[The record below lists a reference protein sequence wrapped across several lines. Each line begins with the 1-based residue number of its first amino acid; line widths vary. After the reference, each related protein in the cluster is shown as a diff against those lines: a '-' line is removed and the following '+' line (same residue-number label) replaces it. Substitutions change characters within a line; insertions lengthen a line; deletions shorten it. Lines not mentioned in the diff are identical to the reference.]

1 MSRHRV
7 KADARY
13 IPRHFAQALR
23 CPRFPGTGNAA
34 KCVFSSQQ
42 SRRTDAATQVA
53 LSLCGTSRMPPHVL
67 AREFL
72 NSESSHEIPT
82 QTDLLPSM
90 APERPVAQ
98 ADGKSLREQ
107 LWRRIAAAECNY
119 RAARIARLR
128 HRARTRREWA
138 QARAAHRAQFDA
150 LARAFFREPGRGR
163 ETDEADDRSA
173 HEGLRIGR
181 PLAAGVHRHGES
193 AERRF
198 RMG

>member
-34 KCVFSSQQ
+34 KCVSSSPSNRAGQTPL
-42 SRRTDAATQVA
+42 RRSLYSCVGRVAHAACT
-53 LSLCGTSRMPPHVL
+53 R
-67 AREFL
+67 ARRSC
-72 NSESSHEIPT
+72 NSEGSDEIPT
-82 QTDLLPSM
+82 QTDLLSSM
-90 APERPVAQ
+90 APERPLAQ

-128 HRARTRREWA
+128 HRARTSREWA

-150 LARAFFREPGRGR
+150 LARAFFR
-163 ETDEADDRSA
+163 
-173 HEGLRIGR
+173 
-181 PLAAGVHRHGES
+181 
-193 AERRF
+193 
-198 RMG
+198 